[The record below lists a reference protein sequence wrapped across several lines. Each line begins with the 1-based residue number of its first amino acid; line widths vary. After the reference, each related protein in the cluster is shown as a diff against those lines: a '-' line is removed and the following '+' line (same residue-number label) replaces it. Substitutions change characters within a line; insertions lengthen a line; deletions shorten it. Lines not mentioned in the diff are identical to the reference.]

1 MNATPWLRSLPPVTT
16 SISLTFRKPKMK
28 ILLFVLVV
36 ALSGCASP
44 QTVPTIAKLPPTPA
58 WILEP
63 GPNLQQMLDKIILP
77 YVTGLPSPA
86 PSLPPAKTN

>member
-1 MNATPWLRSLPPVTT
+1 
-16 SISLTFRKPKMK
+16 MK
-28 ILLFVLVV
+28 ILLFVLAV
-36 ALSGCASP
+36 ALSGCASQ
-44 QTVPTIAKLPPTPA
+44 QTVPIIEQAPKLPPTPA